1 MSINAV
7 AGVMNYLADKAEKP
21 VTYMY
26 TPPAGTPPR
35 TGHYAKF
42 PISVH
47 DARALREQFS
57 LDTQG
62 FSFRNH
68 ETKVVNF
75 YDDHE
80 VKSVYYPEVE
90 RLVKEVTGATKVL
103 VFDHNVRCAPMAQH
117 GENAA
122 REPVRMAHND
132 YTLKSGPQRVRD
144 LLPDEAE
151 DLLKHRFAVINVWR
165 PVRGPV
171 QESPLA
177 VCDAQ
182 SIKQED
188 YVAMDLIYHDRVGE
202 VYVMNFN
209 PDHRWYYL
217 PQQQRDEVIFLKG
230 YDSDPAKARFTA
242 HSAFDDPTIPPN
254 AQARESIEVR
264 TIVFFVPETKVH

>member
-1 MSINAV
+1 MSDNAV
-7 AGVMNYLADKAEKP
+7 AGTMNYLADKAEKP

-35 TGHYAKF
+35 TGQYAKF

-47 DARALREQFS
+47 DGRALREQFS

-62 FSFRNH
+62 FSFKNH

-75 YDDHE
+75 YDDRE
-80 VKSVYYPEVE
+80 VKSVYYPEIE

-103 VFDHNVRCAPMAQH
+103 VFDHNVRCTPMSQR

-132 YTLKSGPQRVRD
+132 YTPKSGPQRVRD

-151 DLLKHRFAVINVWR
+151 ELLKHRFAVINVWR
-165 PVRGPV
+165 PIRGPV
-171 QESPLA
+171 QEAPLA

-182 SIKQED
+182 SIKPDD
-188 YVAMDLIYHDRVGE
+188 YVTMDLIYHDRVGE

-209 PDHRWYYL
+209 PNHRWYYL
-217 PQQQRDEVIFLKG
+217 PQQQKNEVTFIKG

-242 HSAFDDPTIPPN
+242 HSAFDDPTTPPN

-264 TIVFFVPETKVH
+264 TIVFFAPEH